1 MSPTDTP
8 DVWANLG
15 ILLAAAVAALAGY
28 FGPRVFRKTPAPKT
42 DPVLTGIGLA
52 LGDKEQSERMVECL
66 DRIARAL
73 EAIADK
79 RQTEMQDTMEEILER
94 LSDKE
99 KRR

>member
-1 MSPTDTP
+1 
-8 DVWANLG
+8 
-15 ILLAAAVAALAGY
+15 
-28 FGPRVFRKTPAPKT
+28 
-42 DPVLTGIGLA
+42 
-52 LGDKEQSERMVECL
+52 MVECL